1 MPRQQN
7 LSKMY
12 QTTIGADGT
21 GRITQGPT
29 VHGTE
34 WLVTSMSVELV
45 GVTDDSEARIYKNGG
60 GALIAGTYS
69 GSMDSAGGSTVR
81 LAAQENI
88 HCVWSN
94 ATPGAT
100 AQLTL
105 LGSEIIQGA

>member
-1 MPRQQN
+1 MPRTQT
-7 LSKMY
+7 LSRMY

-21 GRITQGPT
+21 VRITQGPT
-29 VHGTE
+29 VHGVE
-34 WLVTSMSVELV
+34 WRINSMSVELV

-69 GSMDSAGGSTVR
+69 GSMDSAGGSTVI
-81 LAAQENI
+81 LSAQENI

-105 LGSEIIQGA
+105 LGTEYIQGA